1 MTGQPRHDLFQRS
14 GNGAGGYGGAVD
26 QQDRQAKAAGG
37 VEFGLRTRAA
47 RVLGDDMG
55 DGVFA
60 QKCRVGGKV
69 KRAFGDDDGRAGQ
82 GERGFGFV
90 DKAQQVVV
98 LRFSGKGVEGLFA
111 DGKKD
116 AGGLV
121 GQGRC
126 GGPGRGNMGPAVGG
140 RGGPRGAFEGQKR
153 GLRLR
158 AGGYG
163 VRAYLCGEGV
173 GGVDHMGDAFGLQ
186 VTGKTFGAA
195 KASGAGW
202 QGLGNGRV
210 GASGVGKDGIKALRG
225 EGAGQKA
232 GFGRA
237 AEKKDAR
244 HG

>member
-1 MTGQPRHDLFQRS
+1 MTGKPCHDVGNRS
-14 GNGAGGYGGAVD
+14 GNGARRYGGAVYHE
-26 QQDRQAKAAGG
+26 DRQAEGACGVKFGLCACAAG
-37 VEFGLRTRAA
+37 VF
-47 RVLGDDMG
+47 GDDMG

-60 QKCRVGGKV
+60 QKCGVGGKV
-69 KRAFGDDDGRAGQ
+69 KGTFGDDHGRAGQ
-82 GERGFGFV
+82 GKRGFGFV

-98 LRFSGKGVEGLFA
+98 LRFGGKGVEGLFA

-121 GQGRC
+121 GQGCC
-126 GGPGRGNMGPAVGG
+126 GLFDGMDTGPAVGLRGSPG
-140 RGGPRGAFEGQKR
+140 RAFKGEKR
-153 GLRLR
+153 RLRLR

-195 KASGAGW
+195 KAADAGW
-202 QGLGNGRV
+202 QWLGHGRV

-232 GFGRA
+232 CFGRA